1 MMEQDVFNTFMED
14 GDVTMKRRG
23 IPVFS
28 NRMLENSQNSSLNK
42 RITFAEF
49 VHLSQFWFK
58 LSESFDL

>member
-42 RITFAEF
+42 RNTFAEF
-49 VHLSQFWFK
+49 VHLSRFWFK
-58 LSESFDL
+58 QSESFDL